1 MAESRVSVCRD
12 RAWGNRGVKWTNT
25 NSETSRI
32 SLLTLTG
39 CRITTPF
46 CSRPSHLPRGWG
58 REMAVVDPAQMPVS
72 FEEVAVYFTTGQ
84 GPLLDP
90 AQRALYRD
98 VLQENY
104 ETVTSLGLPIP
115 KPALTARLEAGEER
129 WVLAGPAPA
138 FLPLQA
144 VKKKKKSHDW
154 RHFGGSSTAAAA
166 SFFGGNLAAG
176 PSFREGLRDPPPNC
190 RRSPRCAT
198 PFHWPPQ
205 APACC
210 TGAWSWPWVPDL
222 QASEESNIPRGTCT
236 AGDET
241 MSENEEGNLQEEGPD
256 QVELPGSFLRRAE
269 GNFSQYWEQR
279 KAWRNR
285 HRSERKLGNSPWK
298 KLDESIESGRGDNG
312 PKETTAQQRNHNEK
326 KS

>member
-1 MAESRVSVCRD
+1 
-12 RAWGNRGVKWTNT
+12 
-25 NSETSRI
+25 
-32 SLLTLTG
+32 
-39 CRITTPF
+39 
-46 CSRPSHLPRGWG
+46 
-58 REMAVVDPAQMPVS
+58 MAVVDPAQGPVT
-72 FEEVAVYFTTGQ
+72 FEEVAVYFTRAEWA
-84 GPLLDP
+84 LLDP

-115 KPALTARLEAGEER
+115 KPALIAQLEAGEE
-129 WVLAGPAPA
+129 L
-138 FLPLQA
+138 
-144 VKKKKKSHDW
+144 
-154 RHFGGSSTAAAA
+154 
-166 SFFGGNLAAG
+166 
-176 PSFREGLRDPPPNC
+176 
-190 RRSPRCAT
+190 
-198 PFHWPPQ
+198 
-205 APACC
+205 
-210 TGAWSWPWVPDL
+210 WVPDL
-222 QASEESNIPRGTCT
+222 QAFEKSNIPRGTCT
-236 AGDET
+236 GDET